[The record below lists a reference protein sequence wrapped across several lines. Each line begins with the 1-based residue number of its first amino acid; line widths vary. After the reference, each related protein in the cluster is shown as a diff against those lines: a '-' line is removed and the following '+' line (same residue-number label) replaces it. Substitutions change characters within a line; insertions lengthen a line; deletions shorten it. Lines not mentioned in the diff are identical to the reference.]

1 MDDIDRSPVKA
12 GQLPC
17 KLRARRDFDF
27 IREPADHLAEGPYL
41 VVAVTARDHHVRRV
55 PQRSLAAFGRSSRD
69 RFVELLQNRSFNAH
83 LADLKSR
90 NHLQTRGG
98 SNDILAPAI
107 FR

>member
-41 VVAVTARDHHVRRV
+41 VVAVTARDHHVRGV
-55 PQRSLAAFGRSSRD
+55 PQRPLAAFGRSSRD
-69 RFVELLQNRSFNAH
+69 RFVELLQNRSFNTH

-90 NHLQTRGG
+90 DRLQTRGG
-98 SNDILAPAI
+98 SNATLAPAI